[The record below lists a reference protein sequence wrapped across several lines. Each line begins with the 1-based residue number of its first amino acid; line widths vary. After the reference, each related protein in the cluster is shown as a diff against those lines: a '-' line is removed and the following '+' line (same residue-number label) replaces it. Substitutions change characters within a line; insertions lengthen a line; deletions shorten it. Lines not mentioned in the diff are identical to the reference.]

1 MRAFTRVRKSHV
13 EFGAGKAVAVAAVLA
28 LAGGAA
34 HAAGG
39 TVSGRVEAT
48 PAKFLAETVV
58 YLKSVPGPYAAKTAS
73 MDQKG
78 MKFIPHVL
86 AVTAGDTVN
95 FLNHD
100 TVAHNV
106 FSPDNEGYNFGTFK
120 PGETRSYTFKSPGV
134 YTQLC
139 SIHPEMLGFIFVGQN
154 PYAAVV
160 DREGKFAIKDVPPGT
175 YTIAVWNSH
184 LKAPDK
190 KVTVA
195 EGKSAEESFSLHR

>member
-1 MRAFTRVRKSHV
+1 MRSITGVRNEHS
-13 EFGAGKAVAVAAVLA
+13 EFGVGGALAIVALLA
-28 LAGGAA
+28 LAGGVAQ
-34 HAAGG
+34 AAGG
-39 TVSGRVEAT
+39 TVSGRVEAM
-48 PAKFLAETVV
+48 PAKFLEETVV
-58 YLKSVPGPYAAKTAS
+58 YLKDVPGSYAAKTES
-73 MDQKG
+73 VDQKG

-120 PGETRSYTFKSPGV
+120 PGESRSYTFKSPGV

-160 DREGKFAIKDVPPGT
+160 DREGKFTIKDVPPGT

-190 KVTVA
+190 KVTVT
-195 EGKSAEESFSLHR
+195 EGKTAEESFSLHR

>member
-1 MRAFTRVRKSHV
+1 MRSFERAGWARTGSRVVRGS
-13 EFGAGKAVAVAAVLA
+13 LA
-28 LAGGAA
+28 LAALSLSGGFAQ
-34 HAAGG
+34 AAGG
-39 TVSGRVEAT
+39 SVSGRVEAM
-48 PAKFLAETVV
+48 PAKFLEESVV
-58 YLKSVPGPYAAKTAS
+58 YLKDVAGSYPAKKVAL
-73 MDQKG
+73 DQRG
-78 MKFIPHVL
+78 MKFDPHVL
-86 AVTAGDTVN
+86 VVTAGDTVE

-106 FSPDNEGYNFGTFK
+106 FSPDNEGYNLGTFK
-120 PGETRSYTFKSPGV
+120 PGETRSYTFKTAGV

-139 SIHPEMLGFIFVGQN
+139 SIHPEMLGFVFVGQN

-160 DREGKFAIKDVPPGT
+160 DREGRFTIKDVPPGT

-195 EGKSAEESFSLHR
+195 EGKTAEESFSLHR

>member
-1 MRAFTRVRKSHV
+1 MY
-13 EFGAGKAVAVAAVLA
+13 GASEPRTTSAHANRLVLTCLAAIATVSA
-28 LAGGAA
+28 GAA
-34 HAAGG
+34 LAAGG
-39 TVSGRVEAT
+39 TLSGKVSAT
-48 PAKFLAETVV
+48 PAKFLPETVV
-58 YLKSVPGPYAAKTAS
+58 YLKEVAGTYTPKSAD

-86 AVTAGDTVN
+86 VVTKGDTVD

-106 FSPDNEGYNFGTFK
+106 FSPDNEAYNLGTFK
-120 PGETRSYTFKSPGV
+120 PGEKLSHTFAATGV

-160 DREGKFAIKDVPPGT
+160 DSEGHYTIKDIPPGT
-175 YTIAVWNSH
+175 YEVAVWNSH
-184 LKAPDK
+184 LKTAAR

-195 EGKSAEESFSLHR
+195 DGKTAQADFSLHR

>member
-1 MRAFTRVRKSHV
+1 MRTITRLRKAHLG
-13 EFGAGKAVAVAAVLA
+13 FAAGKAVVGAAVLT
-28 LAGGAA
+28 LVAGVA

-39 TVSGRVEAT
+39 TVSGRVEAM
-48 PAKFLAETVV
+48 PAKFLEETVV
-58 YLKSVPGPYAAKTAS
+58 YLKNVPGSYAPKTES

-106 FSPDNEGYNFGTFK
+106 FSPDHEGYNFGTFK

-154 PYAAVV
+154 PFAAVV
-160 DREGKFAIKDVPPGT
+160 DREGRFTIKNVPPGT
-175 YTIAVWNSH
+175 YELAVWNSH

-190 KVTVA
+190 KVTVTA
-195 EGKSAEESFSLHR
+195 GKTTEGSFSLHR